1 MPDPLVYHC
10 TRQRAGNLVKECRAL
25 RPRYKP
31 DETALD
37 HRAKAELKK
46 YQKSAVNRRQVDR
59 LEIRLAV
66 LGPTG
71 AHYTLTYDNAHLPP
85 DFLGV
90 RRDLRALFG
99 RIRRWRDGEPLDYIY
114 AIEGLHGDHRLHIH
128 FAARNED
135 ISPTEM
141 RHLWKGGSVEDEDVL
156 LFHPY
161 KDPET
166 GKWVKVCEGGYRR
179 LAEYLN
185 KERTDGVVIPIG
197 RHPWS
202 CSRHL
207 NAQVPSPEIWMDSTN
222 AIEIP
227 SSAIWARRGSV
238 ENDFGAYYY
247 GSWIEGGI
255 S

>member
-1 MPDPLVYHC
+1 MPDPLIYHC

-37 HRAKAELKK
+37 HRAKAQLKK
-46 YQKSAVNRRQVDR
+46 YQKCAVNRRQVDR
-59 LEIRLAV
+59 LEIRLAI

-71 AHYTLTYDNAHLPP
+71 THYSLTYDNEHLPP

-90 RRDLRALFG
+90 RRDLRAFLS
-99 RIRRWRDGEPLDYIY
+99 RTRRWREGEPLDYAY

-128 FAARNED
+128 FVSRYED
-135 ISPTEM
+135 LSPIEM
-141 RHLWKGGSVEDEDVL
+141 QHLWRNGQVEDEPVL
-156 LFHPY
+156 LTHRY
-161 KDPET
+161 RDPST
-166 GKWVKVCEGGYRR
+166 GVWVEVCDGGYRR

-207 NAQVPSPEIWMDSTN
+207 NAQVLPPEVWMDSSN
-222 AIEIP
+222 QIDIP
-227 SSAIWARRGSV
+227 SSALWSRRSSM

-247 GSWIEGGI
+247 GSWIGGTH
-255 S
+255 